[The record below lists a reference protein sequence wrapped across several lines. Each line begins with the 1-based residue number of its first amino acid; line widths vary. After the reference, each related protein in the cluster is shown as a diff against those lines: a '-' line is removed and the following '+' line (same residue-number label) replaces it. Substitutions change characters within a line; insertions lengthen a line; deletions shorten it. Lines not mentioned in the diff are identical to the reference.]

1 MPSSISENSAFHI
14 VHHPSNP
21 QLNQQQQYLAL
32 LQMLRTQEKQVE
44 QQQKELTEKE
54 QGESSIDH
62 GPHCLSFSL
71 LEIQYREAL
80 IHQTH
85 LEHENIQEELQR
97 LEEHDRR
104 LVSECQFYAQEYSPE
119 KLQFEYD
126 YQEQLH
132 ATYEHLQHQLVR
144 CSSALEQKKLAFEQ
158 IQCNLEQT
166 QKDAEQLQNN
176 ANSEK
181 KVRTNDEFTSETN
194 SFCLPRRSLSI
205 NMNWNNP
212 MLR

>member
-1 MPSSISENSAFHI
+1 MNH
-14 VHHPSNP
+14 
-21 QLNQQQQYLAL
+21 
-32 LQMLRTQEKQVE
+32 R
-44 QQQKELTEKE
+44 
-54 QGESSIDH
+54 SIDH
-62 GPHCLSFSL
+62 GPNCFSF

-85 LEHENIQEELQR
+85 LEHENIREELQR

-132 ATYEHLQHQLVR
+132 ATYEHLQQQLGR

-158 IQCNLEQT
+158 IQINLEQT

-176 ANSEK
+176 ANIEK
-181 KVRTNDEFTSETN
+181 KVRTKDGFPSEIN
-194 SFCLPRRSLSI
+194 SFCLKKEIAQYQHELEQSNAALRKHQDDLGHWTHQRHQELERSIQERQEKILDLESQLVQFDDSSR
-205 NMNWNNP
+205 NSEC
-212 MLR
+212 L